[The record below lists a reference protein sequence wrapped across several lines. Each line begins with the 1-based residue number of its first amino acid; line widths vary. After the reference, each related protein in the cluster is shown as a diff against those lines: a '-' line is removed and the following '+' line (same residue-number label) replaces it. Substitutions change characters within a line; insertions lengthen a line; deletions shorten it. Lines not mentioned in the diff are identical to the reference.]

1 VDNLADDVQAPAAG
15 RMGRRQ
21 AVRRLG
27 VLGLAGPAAWSVRSV
42 VGSRSAGRRPFRILA
57 FCGGGIRGIASAEM
71 LSRLARRAPAVV
83 SQADMLAG
91 TSVGSTIV
99 STLLAGRSPS
109 QVYDSLA
116 SGAPEFF
123 KHPGTSPDQPA
134 FDIGKLVEAQRL
146 LHPLNP
152 PLSRFRTRMLFTSFN
167 VGAAE
172 KPWQPL
178 LFSNMPGSANADTG
192 IVDAAVSSQAMP
204 GMLGS
209 HNGNVDGAFVNH
221 DPTLAAV
228 ALAVN
233 GGVRLD
239 DIVVICFGTGFMAN
253 WIASDTSMW
262 GAEQW
267 QNGDGNPGN
276 RTSTLINGTTSPVL
290 AAALDGPSV
299 NLTPQ
304 LASMLLGRRYAY
316 LNPALDH
323 LIPEDDT
330 NPHDLAYLK
339 AQAAQVDISPAVR
352 LVRKYWS

>member
-1 VDNLADDVQAPAAG
+1 VDNLADDVQADSAG
-15 RMGRRQ
+15 GIGRRQ
-21 AVRRLG
+21 AVRHLG
-27 VLGLAGPAAWSVRSV
+27 TLGFAAPAALSVR
-42 VGSRSAGRRPFRILA
+42 GAIGRRLPERRPFRILA

-71 LSRLARRAPAVV
+71 LNRLASRAPAVV
-83 SQADMLAG
+83 SKADMLAG
-91 TSVGSTIV
+91 TSVGSGIV

-109 QVYDSLA
+109 ELYHSLA
-116 SGAPEFF
+116 TEAPEFF
-123 KHPGTSPDQPA
+123 KHPGTSPGKPA
-134 FDIGKLVEAQRL
+134 FDIGKIVATQRQ
-146 LHPLNP
+146 LHPMNP
-152 PLSRFRTRMLFTSFN
+152 PLSRFRKRMLLTSFN
-167 VGAAE
+167 VGSAE

-178 LFSNMPGSANADTG
+178 LFSNMPSSANAHTR
-192 IVDAAVSSQAMP
+192 IVDAVVSSQAMP

-209 HNGNVDGAFVNH
+209 HQGNIDGAFVNH

-233 GGVRLD
+233 GGVRLE

-262 GAEQW
+262 GARQW

-276 RTSTLINGTTSPVL
+276 RTSSLVNGTTSPVL

-304 LASMLLGRRYAY
+304 LASLMLGRRYAY
-316 LNPALDH
+316 LNPALDR

-339 AQAAQVDISPAVR
+339 AQSAQVNISPAVR